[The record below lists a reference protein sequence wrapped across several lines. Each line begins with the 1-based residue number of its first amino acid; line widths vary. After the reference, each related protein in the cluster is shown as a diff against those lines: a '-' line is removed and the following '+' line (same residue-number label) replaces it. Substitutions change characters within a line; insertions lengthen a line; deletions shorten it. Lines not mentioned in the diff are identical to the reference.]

1 MTKQELVQ
9 AVVQATGYTAN
20 TVNEVLSQTLGA
32 IRSTVESGDEVTIRG
47 FGTFK
52 PKACKAK
59 TARNISTGEAVRVP
73 AHMKPSFKPAAEFVT
88 ETAKLAVV

>member
-20 TVNEVLSQTLGA
+20 TVNEVLSQALGA

-59 TARNISTGEAVRVP
+59 TA
-73 AHMKPSFKPAAEFVT
+73 HMKPSFKPAAEFVT